1 MQKKCRRCGDTFTV
15 RTHEDYCPE
24 CEKVMTPPGAG
35 VSKELTC
42 EGCGATFIHKKEKA
56 QGRWPK
62 YCPECLPKYSKVPK
76 KKKEV
81 DVTLA
86 NMAAKRKEKATAY
99 LQDIKMIAIRIQS
112 LRQDIRKLQY
122 DIITLSAIDYSKDRV
137 SGGSTPAGL
146 EGDVARLIDTVD
158 TKKREIAKLIAKR
171 EEARALIEKIECIP
185 GRIILSQEYINGA
198 FPKKVQAMIYYEKS
212 SYFNLKNKALNELGE
227 LLS

>member
-15 RTHEDYCPE
+15 KTHEDYCPE

-76 KKKEV
+76 KKEV

-86 NMAAKRKEKATAY
+86 NMVANTLEEPEVKVVELKEDVINHPSHYTRGKIEVIDFIEDQQLPY
-99 LQDIKMIAIRIQS
+99 HLGNVIKYI
-112 LRQDIRKLQY
+112 
-122 DIITLSAIDYSKDRV
+122 
-137 SGGSTPAGL
+137 
-146 EGDVARLIDTVD
+146 
-158 TKKREIAKLIAKR
+158 
-171 EEARALIEKIECIP
+171 ARAGYKGDKLDKLEDLKKA
-185 GRIILSQEYINGA
+185 RWYLDRYING
-198 FPKKVQAMIYYEKS
+198 VMQHE
-212 SYFNLKNKALNELGE
+212 
-227 LLS
+227 

>member
-42 EGCGATFIHKKEKA
+42 EGCGTAFIHTKEKA

-81 DVTLA
+81 AVEPVAQTIEEHEVKAIKEDVINHPSHYTRGKIEVIDFIEDQQLPYHLG
-86 NMAAKRKEKATAY
+86 NV
-99 LQDIKMIAIRIQS
+99 IKCI
-112 LRQDIRKLQY
+112 
-122 DIITLSAIDYSKDRV
+122 
-137 SGGSTPAGL
+137 
-146 EGDVARLIDTVD
+146 
-158 TKKREIAKLIAKR
+158 
-171 EEARALIEKIECIP
+171 ARAGYKGDKLEDLKKA
-185 GRIILSQEYINGA
+185 RWYLDRYINE
-198 FPKKVQAMIYYEKS
+198 VMQHE
-212 SYFNLKNKALNELGE
+212 
-227 LLS
+227 